1 MARAYRTQHVAEAP
15 RGWRVRSKREG
26 EHVIRIAF
34 PPGPRKRGAG
44 RLLEI
49 LHPKKNP
56 ACEDGSCDVSQKNP
70 SELLIFGNPAKKKNA
85 SGGIGNH
92 KPGCPCAFCVK
103 ARALA
108 AGQNPR
114 RKKSAKAASGR
125 TAKSKAAALP
135 ARRRR
140 TRNPEMAGTQ
150 QAVRLFETFHGRDA
164 QEVVEKQVSA
174 AMRMDYTALGD
185 LVALGLGECSKHG
198 NALVNGWD
206 ECNNLLFEGDGV
218 KLASS
223 PEGRQLYL
231 IGGNQNLDKAL
242 SSWEGIDPEK
252 DLIDLGECGFVVY
265 EARKAHSNFEPVEWV
280 HEFGE
285 GGNTVPRILYD
296 RLKRQVFLSGGE
308 YFIDASKELSPGIEG

>member
-1 MARAYRTQHVAEAP
+1 MARAQ
-15 RGWRVRSKREG
+15 
-26 EHVIRIAF
+26 
-34 PPGPRKRGAG
+34 
-44 RLLEI
+44 
-49 LHPKKNP
+49 KKQN
-56 ACEDGSCDVSQKNP
+56 AA
-70 SELLIFGNPAKKKNA
+70 ELLIFGNPKRSRRKKKNA
-85 SGGIGNH
+85 AGGIGNH
-92 KPGCPCAFCVK
+92 KPGCPCAFCKK

-108 AGQNPR
+108 AGVGKNPKR
-114 RKKSAKAASGR
+114 KNISHKKKSAKAASGR
-125 TAKSKAAALP
+125 TTKVAAV
-135 ARRRR
+135 ARPRHRRR
-140 TRNPEMAGTQ
+140 TRNPELAGTR
-150 QAVRLFETFHGRDA
+150 QAVRLFETFHGKDA

-185 LVALGLGECSKHG
+185 LVALGLGDCPKHG

-206 ECNNLLFEGDGV
+206 ACNNLTFDGDGV

-242 SSWEGIDPEK
+242 ANWEGIDPEK

-285 GGNTVPRILYD
+285 GSRSVPRILYD
-296 RLKRQVFLSGGE
+296 RIKRQVFLTGGE